1 MTKKTQDEIQLN
13 LKQFLDR
20 GKNLIDYF
28 IVIGSNP
35 GIFLNSWLYESD
47 ISTLNNN
54 YNEEIYPQIISK
66 FPPYEKKIIGI
77 DESLIQHCFPNG
89 FFIEEFSKNP
99 QPEIFSILLDNNNYS
114 LEYSF
119 KYVVCI
125 KFYESISNYKKLYD
139 KYNIM
144 KNENSDKKSENKTQR
159 NDTISVYSKFSDS
172 NNPKIKY
179 KKFYIP
185 KCICL
190 ISLYPFINEM
200 MKIGKNIYKYS
211 TTPKLQIPIEKIIS
225 NLVIEVPSPPRGIY
239 SIEYNLLNEKIIF
252 KQNLINQL
260 PTLNIDFGKL
270 FSLFLISQV
279 LEIFKHLMLN
289 NRVIFFSSDIKLLSP
304 IILSSLILL
313 YPFKFP
319 YNVVSVLPKDA
330 YNLLDNITS
339 FVVGINEK
347 YRDNFLKEYDID
359 ITKDTFL
366 IVDIDNK
373 KLKIINDKNTPDLPL
388 KYKKILIEKFTA
400 YNNSI
405 HYNAKYKIQESL
417 DNFSNNI
424 RELFYEFQI
433 SIMKNYYKFLN
444 DQIYSHQDSTKHP
457 FESAFKV
464 KEFLNSVSNENLN
477 FYTKFIQT
485 QMFCDFIF
493 KRMTPNEKS
502 EKLDILLFEE
512 KIFQRQKKKDLKIN
526 PILLS
531 SNDYKIVKKY
541 AVPKPSNL
549 TEEQIEFF
557 SNNENKLKLLSDGI
571 DISSPPFQKN
581 LLNFTYFIF
590 PKLQDLYFFN
600 TDCKNYFLFP
610 NFSEVENINSYV
622 IAKSHLNSVQIKND
636 MEDYIYLLWLKL
648 WVFSF
653 WYHDTQEIEYRFVQ
667 MIDVLNQVTN
677 HEMELI
683 NYLFKVLVE
692 NNVND
697 NLILKLYE
705 NIIKLRITPT
715 QYIFDIIKKII
726 SKIEKNNNNNN
737 NNPNIKLINNRFN
750 IMKYLKNIQINFK
763 KGNQTYFRKRTIKT
777 KFDVNII
784 KPNIKFYT
792 EQICQECNKKLNLY
806 QLLQNSNEEKEILW
820 AKCPYDNSYFLPELI
835 VRFGNEMNKNSNL
848 KISTSILD
856 NIALY
861 SPYTLY
867 YTMLNSIIKDNK
879 LDINNFKCN
888 FNPIF
893 WNLIWYFSV
902 EKLPFDFILPY
913 ENEIC
918 FYGNEFKNISQGN
931 IFQINFKKYNDI
943 MKPNPHLISITKK
956 RKKFNKLEISNE
968 IDFEIERTSQKLTDE
983 NKSLYSTIQDSNHNH
998 NIILT
1003 GESLLNINNL
1013 VDTSS
1018 IFNDNINES
1027 MDIKKSNYTHSS
1039 RYLRKINYKTKL
1051 GEIKEEYDQKEIN
1064 KTPNKDIRENESPS
1078 PIPIMISP
1086 NSPLNL
1092 RPNSTLKG
1100 KIRHTE
1106 NSFEENEEQKI
1117 TPFQNNEI

>member
-1 MTKKTQDEIQLN
+1 MTKKTQDEIQLK
-13 LKQFLDR
+13 LKHFLDR

-28 IVIGSNP
+28 IVIGSKP
-35 GIFLNSWLYESD
+35 EIFLNSWLYESD
-47 ISTLNNN
+47 KSTLNNN
-54 YNEEIYPQIISK
+54 YYEEIYPQIISK
-66 FPPYEKKIIGI
+66 FPPFEKKIIGI

-125 KFYESISNYKKLYD
+125 KFYESISNYKKLFD
-139 KYNIM
+139 KYNFM
-144 KNENSDKKSENKTQR
+144 KNENSDKKSEFNSQR
-159 NDTISVYSKFSDS
+159 NDTVSFISKLSDS
-172 NNPKIKY
+172 NNQKIKY
-179 KKFYIP
+179 KKLYIP
-185 KCICL
+185 KCFCL

-211 TTPKLQIPIEKIIS
+211 ITPKLQIPIEKIIS
-225 NLVIEVPSPPRGIY
+225 NLIIEVPSPPRGIY

-270 FSLFLISQV
+270 FSVFVISQV

-319 YNVVSVLPKDA
+319 YNIVSVLPKDA

-339 FVVGINEK
+339 FVVGINER
-347 YRDNFLKEYDID
+347 YRQNFLKEIDID

-373 KLKIINDKNTPDLPL
+373 KLEIINDNNIPDLPF
-388 KYKKILIEKFTA
+388 KYKKILIDKFTT

-405 HYNAKYKIQESL
+405 HNNAKNKIQESL
-417 DNFSNNI
+417 DNFTNNV
-424 RELFYEFQI
+424 RELFYEFQV
-433 SIMKNYYKFLN
+433 SLMKNYYKFLN
-444 DQIYSHQDSTKHP
+444 DKIYSHQDTTKHP
-457 FESAFKV
+457 FENAFKV

-531 SNDYKIVKKY
+531 SNDYEIIKKY
-541 AVPKPSNL
+541 TVPKPSNL

-557 SNNENKLKLLSDGI
+557 SNNENKLKLILNGI
-571 DISSPPFQKN
+571 YISSPPFQKK

-610 NFSEVENINSYV
+610 NFTEVENINSYI
-622 IAKSHLNSVQIKND
+622 IAKSHLNAVQMKND

-653 WYHDTQEIEYRFVQ
+653 WYHDTQEIEFRFLQ
-667 MIDVLNQVTN
+667 MIDVLNKVTN

-683 NYLFKVLVE
+683 NYLFKILLE

-705 NIIKLRITPT
+705 NVIKLRIVPT

-726 SKIEKNNNNNN
+726 SKIEKNNNNS
-737 NNPNIKLINNRFN
+737 NIKINNRFN
-750 IMKYLKNIQINFK
+750 ILKYLKNIQINFK
-763 KGNQTYFRKRTIKT
+763 KGNQIYFRKRTIKT
-777 KFDVNII
+777 KYDINII

-792 EQICQECNKKLNLY
+792 EQICQECNKTLNLY
-806 QLLQNSNEEKEILW
+806 ELLKNTNEEKEILW

-835 VRFGNEMNKNSNL
+835 VRFGNEMNINSNIG
-848 KISTSILD
+848 ISTSILD
-856 NIALY
+856 KIALY

-867 YTMLNSIIKDNK
+867 YTMINSIIKDNK
-879 LDINNFKCN
+879 LDINNFKLN

-893 WNLIWYFSV
+893 WNLIWYFNI
-902 EKLPFDFILPY
+902 ENLPFDFFLPY

-918 FYGNEFKNISQGN
+918 FYGNEFKNISQDN
-931 IFQINFKKYNDI
+931 TFQINFKKYNDI
-943 MKPNPHLISITKK
+943 MKPNPYLISVKKK
-956 RKKFNKLEISNE
+956 RKKFNILEINNE
-968 IDFEIERTSQKLTDE
+968 IDFEIEKTAQKLTDE
-983 NKSLYSTIQDSNHNH
+983 NKSLYSTIQENNHNH

-1003 GESLLNINNL
+1003 GESLININNL
-1013 VDTSS
+1013 ADTSS
-1018 IFNDNINES
+1018 IMNDNINES
-1027 MDIKKSNYTHSS
+1027 MESKKTYYTHSS
-1039 RYLRKINYKTKL
+1039 RYLTKINFKTKL
-1051 GEIKEEYDQKEIN
+1051 GEIKEEYEQKEIV
-1064 KTPNKDIRENESPS
+1064 KTPDKDNKENNSPS
-1078 PIPIMISP
+1078 PIPSMISS

-1100 KIRHTE
+1100 NIRHTD
-1106 NSFEENEEQKI
+1106 NSFDESEENKI
-1117 TPFQNNEI
+1117 SPFQNEN